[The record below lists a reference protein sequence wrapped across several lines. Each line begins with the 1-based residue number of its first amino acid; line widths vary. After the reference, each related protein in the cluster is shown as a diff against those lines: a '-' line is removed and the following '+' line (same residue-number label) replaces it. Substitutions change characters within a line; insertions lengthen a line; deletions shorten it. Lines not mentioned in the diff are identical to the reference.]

1 MMKPHCINEET
12 IGAINEAPID
22 AIIVPKNPPSY
33 FFDSCFTISVA
44 PSINR
49 PESSGH
55 FTILIISSI
64 SSYEMNNVNPFPA
77 LTAPYP
83 LVFLS
88 NLFNTGDDPL
98 VANSDK
104 ISFAKRTSRPNNAF
118 LSKLLIILP
127 NALPR
132 NPSG

>member
-33 FFDSCFTISVA
+33 FFVSCFTISVA

-77 LTAPYP
+77 LTAP
-83 LVFLS
+83 FSFKFIQHRRCSLS
-88 NLFNTGDDPL
+88 C
-98 VANSDK
+98 
-104 ISFAKRTSRPNNAF
+104 
-118 LSKLLIILP
+118 
-127 NALPR
+127 
-132 NPSG
+132 